1 MMLSK
6 VTGAA
11 AAVLAVSNG
20 SAVRDWQI
28 RGVTIQPQVW
38 LSVLAT
44 LMDSLVL
51 YALFKGATITFW
63 KRSMYGTKVSRFH
76 LLTEVFEA
84 GWTTSEQFIPMDST
98 IKEVC

>member
-1 MMLSK
+1 MILNK

-11 AAVLAVSNG
+11 VAVLAVSNG
-20 SAVRDWQI
+20 SPVRDWQV

-51 YALFKGATITFW
+51 YALVKGATITFW
-63 KRSMYGTKVSRFH
+63 KRSMYGAKVSWFH
-76 LLTEVFEA
+76 QLTELFEA
-84 GWTTSEQFIPMDST
+84 G
-98 IKEVC
+98 